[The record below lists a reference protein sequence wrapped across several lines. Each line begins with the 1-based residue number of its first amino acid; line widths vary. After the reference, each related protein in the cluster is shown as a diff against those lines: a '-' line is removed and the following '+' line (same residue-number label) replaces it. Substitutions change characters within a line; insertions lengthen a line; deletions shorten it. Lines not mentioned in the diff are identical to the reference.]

1 MKKRFFRLALIN
13 ILSTLTVPLV
23 GLVDT
28 AMLGH
33 LPDIRFLT
41 GVALA
46 SLLFDFLY
54 WTLGFLRM
62 STTGMVAQ
70 AVGRED
76 RDEVALVLYRSTA
89 IALVLSAAILVLQLP
104 LREIGFGLLSGEPG
118 VELAGR
124 DYFNARIWG
133 APAVLGGF
141 VLMGYF
147 LGREESRHVLVMA
160 VVGNL
165 GNVFFNYVFI
175 IRMQLAAS
183 GAGLASA
190 VSQYLMLAVGCS
202 IYFRQ
207 RQRLPWR
214 WSAVLDRTQLAMMF
228 RLNRDILLRT
238 LCLVSSFALFV
249 NSSSILG
256 TLWLASN
263 SILLRLQAVA
273 SFVIDGAAM
282 ASESLA
288 GIFRG
293 QDDVLSLR
301 RLFRLSLT
309 TGLGISVVYLA
320 ILYGGRQ
327 LVLGLLT
334 SHADV
339 IAASADFMPW
349 LVPVLLFGS
358 LAYMYD
364 GLFLGLTEGRRLRN
378 AMLVCTLL
386 IFAPSCW
393 VALRLG
399 SNHGLWAS
407 MALFMAA
414 RALTL
419 WAASRAVLRSASG
432 DSGVA

>member
-1 MKKRFFRLALIN
+1 MAAPKMKKRFFKLAWIN

-33 LPDIRFLT
+33 LPDIRFLA

-46 SLLFDFLY
+46 SLMFDFLY

-62 STTGMVAQ
+62 STTGMTAQ

-76 RDEVALVLYRSTA
+76 REEMALVLYRSA
-89 IALVLSAAILVLQLP
+89 SIALVLAAAIVVLQLP

-124 DYFNARIWG
+124 DYYNARIWG
-133 APAVLGGF
+133 APAVLGSF

-165 GNVFFNYVFI
+165 ANVLFNYVFI

-190 VSQYLMLAVGCS
+190 LSQYLMLAVGCG

-214 WSAVLDRTQLAMMF
+214 WSAVLDRTGLATMF

-238 LCLVSSFALFV
+238 LCLVTSFALFV

-263 SILLRLQAVA
+263 SILLRLQALA
-273 SFVIDGAAM
+273 SFLIDG
-282 ASESLA
+282 
-288 GIFRG
+288 
-293 QDDVLSLR
+293 
-301 RLFRLSLT
+301 
-309 TGLGISVVYLA
+309 
-320 ILYGGRQ
+320 
-327 LVLGLLT
+327 
-334 SHADV
+334 
-339 IAASADFMPW
+339 
-349 LVPVLLFGS
+349 
-358 LAYMYD
+358 
-364 GLFLGLTEGRRLRN
+364 N
-378 AMLVCTLL
+378 K
-386 IFAPSCW
+386 
-393 VALRLG
+393 
-399 SNHGLWAS
+399 
-407 MALFMAA
+407 
-414 RALTL
+414 
-419 WAASRAVLRSASG
+419 
-432 DSGVA
+432 